1 MEMEM
6 KKTIKPR
13 LFEREVVGVNA
24 ALVVQFLLGMYL
36 NMYVE
41 FPKNG
46 PAAAWA
52 FARSSFA
59 VMTHIIL
66 GTLLLVGGIAL
77 LVRAIRAKN
86 RHWTIVASIAV
97 FGMLMSWSG
106 GERFITTQND
116 VASYFMAVGFLI
128 SLLGFNWGLYTAG

>member
-1 MEMEM
+1 MEMEKTM
-6 KKTIKPR
+6 KPH

-24 ALVVQFLLGMYL
+24 ALVVQFLLGMYI

-41 FPKNG
+41 FPKSG

-52 FARSSFA
+52 FARGSLV

-66 GTLLLVGGIAL
+66 GTLLLLGGIGL

-97 FGMLMSWSG
+97 FGLLMSWSG

-116 VASYFMAVGFLI
+116 IASYFMAVGFLTT
-128 SLLGFNWGLYTAG
+128 LLAFNWGLYSARR

>member
-1 MEMEM
+1 METE
-6 KKTIKPR
+6 KTIRPR
-13 LFEREVVGVNA
+13 MFVREMVGINA
-24 ALVVQFLLGMYL
+24 ALVVQFLLGMYI

-52 FARSSFA
+52 FARSSFV

-66 GTLLLVGGIAL
+66 GTLLVVGGISL

-128 SLLGFNWGLYTAG
+128 TLLGLNWGLYTAG

>member
-24 ALVVQFLLGMYL
+24 ALVVQFLLGMYM

-41 FPKNG
+41 FPKTG
-46 PAAAWA
+46 PLAAWD
-52 FARSSFA
+52 FAKHSVV
-59 VMTHIIL
+59 VMAHIIL
-66 GTLLLVGGIAL
+66 GTGLLIGGIAL

-97 FGMLMSWSG
+97 FGLLMSWSG

-116 VASYFMAVGFLI
+116 IASYFMAVGFLI
-128 SLLGFNWGLYTAG
+128 TLLGFNWGLYTA